1 MNHLARTL
9 RIGCI
14 QLKVCANKTENV
26 ARALNKIRE
35 AKMKGA
41 EIVSLPECFNS
52 LYGTSYFPEYAEPIP
67 GETTNLLS
75 QIAKELEIIVIG
87 GTIPERDGDKLFN
100 TATVWGKSGELLAK
114 YRKMHLFDIDIPNE
128 ITFKESDSLTAG
140 NELAI
145 IDVKDFKI
153 GLGICYDIR
162 FEELAKLYRKQGCN
176 MLVYPGAFNMK
187 TGPLHWELLA
197 RSRANDNQL
206 FTALISPARDV
217 NASYVAYGHSC
228 VIDPWGK
235 VLYMAESDE
244 ELFVV
249 DLELDVADKVRSNI
263 PIFSQRRVDVY
274 DTIENK

>member
-1 MNHLARTL
+1 MNQLARTL

-14 QLKVCANKTENV
+14 QLKVGANKTENV
-26 ARALNKIRE
+26 ARAINKIRE
-35 AKMKGA
+35 AKSKGA

-52 LYGTSYFPEYAEPIP
+52 LYGTSYFPEYAETIP

-87 GTIPERDGDKLFN
+87 GTIPEREGDKLYN
-100 TATVWGKSGELLAK
+100 TATVWGTTGEMIAK

-140 NELAI
+140 SSLAVVK
-145 IDVKDFKI
+145 VKDFNI
-153 GLGICYDIR
+153 GIGICYDIR
-162 FEELAKLYRKQGCN
+162 FEELAKLYRKKECN
-176 MLVYPGAFNMK
+176 LLVYPGAFNMK

-206 FTALISPARDV
+206 YTALISPARDV

-228 VIDPWGK
+228 VVDPWGK
-235 VLYMAESDE
+235 VMHMAGSDE
-244 ELFVV
+244 ELFVI
-249 DLELDVADKVRSNI
+249 DLGKILSLE
-263 PIFSQRRVDVY
+263 PILNFK
-274 DTIENK
+274 N

>member
-1 MNHLARTL
+1 MNQLARTL

-14 QLKVCANKTENV
+14 QLKVGANKTENV
-26 ARALNKIRE
+26 ARAINKIRE

-75 QIAKELEIIVIG
+75 QIAKELEIVVIG

-100 TATVWGKSGELLAK
+100 TATVWGKTGELLAK

-128 ITFKESDSLTAG
+128 ITFKESDSLSAG
-140 NELAI
+140 NDLAI

-153 GLGICYDIR
+153 GIGICYDVR
-162 FEELAKLYRKQGCN
+162 FEELAKLYRKKGCN
-176 MLVYPGAFNMK
+176 MIIYPGAFNMK

-217 NASYVAYGHSC
+217 DASYVAYGHSC
-228 VIDPWGK
+228 VVDPWGK
-235 VLYMAESDE
+235 VVHMAGSDE

-249 DLELDVADKVRSNI
+249 DLGMKSDFYFRF
-263 PIFSQRRVDVY
+263 P
-274 DTIENK
+274 